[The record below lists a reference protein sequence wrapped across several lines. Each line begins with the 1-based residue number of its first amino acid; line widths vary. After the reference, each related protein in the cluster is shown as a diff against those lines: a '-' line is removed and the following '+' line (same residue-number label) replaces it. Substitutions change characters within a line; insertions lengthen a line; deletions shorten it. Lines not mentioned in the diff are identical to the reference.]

1 MNTVRFI
8 MAFFFFALPAIH
20 NGALGEEVVYVVN
33 GYTHSIPQPNWSTVM
48 MLRGSDLEILQT
60 VTLPAPDAHSIAVTP
75 DGTQLWVTCP
85 NGHHLF
91 VIDAQTF
98 EIIDEFDYSDTINK
112 PMGIAISRDRGE
124 VLVGMHQDDL
134 VVRFDAETRKPLV
147 PPLEAGAEGSFIIFT
162 PDGGRFCLVDQG
174 MSVVKL
180 FRSADRALL
189 RTWNLASPVGLGDAA
204 MSPDGRYLYVANMG
218 LHRIDRLG
226 LRVPWTVNNYPTEG
240 FLRPRG
246 IDISPDGVYLFIGH
260 YMGMDSKVTMW
271 HLEPFWARVGSANI
285 PANGRRVVRNKEC
298 TRIYVTEH
306 AEDECHAYRVNC
318 DEESIFHNAT
328 ADLNT
333 IGGYKASPIGIA
345 VGDYTPLID
354 LAADK
359 AVYRTTGSISV
370 TANVSPLRVP
380 CYPFVRVRMADGS
393 TLYYQQGVG
402 FTVSPVPYL
411 GFAAGTIMTTEPIM
425 GYPALSAN
433 FSGIPMGTYILEG
446 GAVDMRRTTSASNLI
461 YFGGVDR
468 EKLDVR

>member
-204 MSPDGRYLYVANMG
+204 MSP
-218 LHRIDRLG
+218 
-226 LRVPWTVNNYPTEG
+226 
-240 FLRPRG
+240 
-246 IDISPDGVYLFIGH
+246 
-260 YMGMDSKVTMW
+260 
-271 HLEPFWARVGSANI
+271 
-285 PANGRRVVRNKEC
+285 RRQV
-298 TRIYVTEH
+298 
-306 AEDECHAYRVNC
+306 
-318 DEESIFHNAT
+318 
-328 ADLNT
+328 
-333 IGGYKASPIGIA
+333 
-345 VGDYTPLID
+345 
-354 LAADK
+354 
-359 AVYRTTGSISV
+359 
-370 TANVSPLRVP
+370 PLRRQHGP
-380 CYPFVRVRMADGS
+380 AQDRQA
-393 TLYYQQGVG
+393 GV
-402 FTVSPVPYL
+402 
-411 GFAAGTIMTTEPIM
+411 A
-425 GYPALSAN
+425 
-433 FSGIPMGTYILEG
+433 
-446 GAVDMRRTTSASNLI
+446 GAVDGQQLPHRGIPEAPRHRHIPRRRLPVHRPLHGNGLQGDDVASRAVLGAGRLGEHPGERAARCSKQRVHEDI
-461 YFGGVDR
+461 RHGAR
-468 EKLDVR
+468 